1 MPTLLVRRKPDSGL
15 GNIRSSPA
23 APSRNVDWTLLFS
36 QAALTVIGCFVVYS
50 ASRTRRDDPFYYTT
64 RQVLFAIAATVVLAV
79 VMFVDYDWFRH
90 RSRQLYVATLAALVL
105 IVAYGEVSGSDTIS
119 FDIGPI
125 RFQPAEF
132 AKLTV
137 LIALAAHLTEE
148 RSDEVSYPRFL
159 GGLLIVGIASVAVIA
174 QPDIGTA
181 SVLVAMAMG
190 VLLVAGAKARY
201 IAAYTF
207 LALATIAAALIGRLV
222 NDYQLTR
229 VRVLLDENNPDPAIR
244 AASYQVNL
252 ALQALGTGGIFG
264 KGWLNG
270 PLTNNADIPVLW
282 ADFPFAAVGEQF
294 GLVGCAVLLGSV
306 RNRPRAHLAH
316 RPSVARPFRHLRLRR
331 RVHDARLA
339 DRPER
344 RHDDEAAAGDR
355 AAPAIHLLRRLWLD
369 RLVRHVRPRPERA
382 HAQNALIAPPLQQP
396 MGVQGTVPSPKH
408 PSVESYTGAIMRR
421 PGLTPSFGVAVRGCG
436 SSTEGASA
444 MTSSLRSSAATAAT
458 CRRLGR
464 KPHGRRRSRDA
475 IRHRQRIPDRPSMP
489 NINLN

>member
-1 MPTLLVRRKPDSGL
+1 LLVRRKPDSGL

-23 APSRNVDWTLLFS
+23 APSRNVDWTLMFS

-50 ASRTRRDDPFYYTT
+50 ASRTRRDDPFYYAT

-90 RSRQLYVATLAALVL
+90 RSRQLYVATLAALVF
-105 IVAYGEVSGSDTIS
+105 IVAYGELSGSDTIS
-119 FDIGPI
+119 FDIGPV

-159 GGLLIVGIASVAVIA
+159 GGLLIVGVASVAVIV

-229 VRVLLDENNPDPAIR
+229 VRVLLDENNPDPVIR

-294 GLVGCAVLLGSV
+294 GLVGCAVLLGLYGIALV
-306 RNRPRAHLAH
+306 RIWRIAHLSRDRFGTFVCAGVFTMLVWQIVQNVGMTMKLL
-316 RPSVARPFRHLRLRR
+316 PVTGLPLPFISYGGSGLIVWFAMFGLVQSVH
-331 RVHDARLA
+331 
-339 DRPER
+339 
-344 RHDDEAAAGDR
+344 
-355 AAPAIHLLRRLWLD
+355 
-369 RLVRHVRPRPERA
+369 
-382 HAQNALIAPPLQQP
+382 
-396 MGVQGTVPSPKH
+396 
-408 PSVESYTGAIMRR
+408 MRR
-421 PGLTPSFGVAVRGCG
+421 MR
-436 SSTEGASA
+436 
-444 MTSSLRSSAATAAT
+444 
-458 CRRLGR
+458 
-464 KPHGRRRSRDA
+464 
-475 IRHRQRIPDRPSMP
+475 
-489 NINLN
+489 